1 MNPEVSRWTI
11 GCLESLGR
19 SLMAGDSFSACR
31 AKFSDVLDKVP
42 WLDGPGRADVA
53 SRLESTMRALK
64 RMPADALPAMLS
76 SPKFFDPTMRAF
88 NRAQRRMW
96 LRTKQTSVKSGMK
109 ICREMEIPVI
119 FYLVSSHQKPQ
130 PAHKD
135 LQGKILIDRYWRD
148 TLRQSGLEN
157 EIPRIERYVKA
168 NGTLSVQSSM
178 QDPYYLI
185 VRPHC
190 KHRLFPLRTSE
201 VLSWTPRQIWERHR
215 EARTGESRS
224 KTTHQL
230 WVEYMDARAKLFG
243 KLSYKH

>member
-11 GCLESLGR
+11 RCLESLGHA
-19 SLMAGDSFSACR
+19 LMAGGSLTACR
-31 AKFSDVLDKVP
+31 AKFLEALDKVP
-42 WLDGPGRADVA
+42 WLDGPGRADIA
-53 SRLESTMRALK
+53 SQLEATMRKA
-64 RMPADALPAMLS
+64 RGMDAKMVSVWLT
-76 SPKFFDPTMRAF
+76 SPRGFDPVMRAF

-109 ICREMEIPVI
+109 ICREMEVPVI

-135 LQGKILIDRYWRD
+135 LQGRILIDRYWRE

-157 EIPRIERYVKA
+157 EIPRIEKYVKA
-168 NGTLSVQSSM
+168 NNTLSVQSSM

-201 VLSWTPRQIWERHR
+201 VLSYSQHQIWERHR
-215 EARTGESRS
+215 DARTGEGRS
-224 KTTHQL
+224 KTPHQL
-230 WVEYMDARAKLFG
+230 WVEYMDARAKLYG
-243 KLSYKH
+243 KLSYGH